1 MAQAVLVRNILLG
14 QVMEQ
19 LLPGELDKLEESCRR
34 ARAAMA
40 TVAVW
45 HPPKESLAPMPRD
58 VAMVQGEPP
67 RWYNSCDTEATTR
80 EDYRQG
86 KRVGSMQ

>member
-40 TVAVW
+40 TMAVW
-45 HPPKESLAPMPRD
+45 QPPRESVAPMPHD
-58 VAMVQGEPP
+58 IIMVQEDPP
-67 RWYNSCDTEATTR
+67 RWFNCHDSEAITPGAR
-80 EDYRQG
+80 ARG
-86 KRVGSMQ
+86 WA